1 MYVSPTIMDVIFGRQ
16 ACHVICNIQYV
27 MTYLPQSIW
36 KRKCLYVSSV
46 YDEIWGHGFFIYRRK
61 RKTYTVI
68 IYLGHLGTLRI
79 VLYSGC
85 QMDNW
90 VRVSS
95 LYSAFGTE
103 GWAVSQLAGWCS
115 VTAAWRPRDHCPV
128 RGGVF
133 CFCDS
138 CPGHQGGQE
147 EPEDTVSFTWL
158 TAAR

>member
-1 MYVSPTIMDVIFGRQ
+1 MYRLFTMRSE
-16 ACHVICNIQYV
+16 V
-27 MTYLPQSIW
+27 MA
-36 KRKCLYVSSV
+36 
-46 YDEIWGHGFFIYRRK
+46 FFIYRRK

-158 TAAR
+158 TAARSLSLLRPESKTHSQSRLMTHTSMKHK

>member
-1 MYVSPTIMDVIFGRQ
+1 MYRLFTMRSE
-16 ACHVICNIQYV
+16 V
-27 MTYLPQSIW
+27 MA
-36 KRKCLYVSSV
+36 
-46 YDEIWGHGFFIYRRK
+46 FFIYRRK

-138 CPGHQGGQE
+138 CPGTREDRRSPRTQWASRDWQRHVSLLR
-147 EPEDTVSFTWL
+147 PESKTHSQSRLMTH
-158 TAAR
+158 TSMKHK